1 MKAIYI
7 RPETEIVNIYLQKDI
22 NWGQDADM
30 TGQSA
35 NVASANEGDFFDE
48 SDDDYDPFF
57 DD

>member
-7 RPETEIVNIYLQKDI
+7 RPETEIVNLYLQKDI
-22 NWGQDADM
+22 NWGEQGVNG
-30 TGQSA
+30 GQSA
-35 NVASANEGDFFDE
+35 IVTTANEGDFFDE